1 MPNYTS
7 SSKHTKINL
16 PVLTSLVIGNMIGT
30 GIFLLPAALSAFGSI
45 SIFSWILTSIGALL
59 LALTFANLNQKLP
72 KTGGPYVYCK
82 EAFGS
87 YIGFLVAYI
96 YWISLWVATAG
107 IAVSSIG
114 YLGVIFE
121 GAKTHHPLT
130 LFLIEV
136 AAVWFFTLINIL
148 GIRTAGFLQLVL
160 TSLKIIPLVVIIV
173 IGLFKIKLQH
183 FTEFNI
189 SGTSNLTALTSAAA
203 LTVWAFIGLET
214 ATVPAEH
221 THNSRDVYRATVYG
235 TLITSVIYILSTI
248 VLMGLIPPDALK
260 TSTSPFS
267 DAASILFGE
276 NMGIAVAVCAII
288 AGLGSLNVCTMLQGQ
303 IPLAAARDRLFPKL
317 FSKLSRFDSPAW
329 SQIISALLITII
341 LIFTINST
349 LMEQFNILALLATF
363 ATLITYFISTM
374 AELVLLTRDAS
385 QFQYRLFIKP
395 MIIAL
400 LAGAYTFWM
409 VIGAGKDIVFYG
421 TLLLFTS
428 FPLYVLMMA
437 MRKKEMHA
445 KLHLTSEQDKK

>member
-1 MPNYTS
+1 MPDYTS
-7 SSKHTKINL
+7 TSKHTKINL

-45 SIFSWILTSIGALL
+45 SIFSWILTSVGALL

-87 YIGFLVAYI
+87 FIGFLVAYT

-114 YLGVIFE
+114 YLGVIFA
-121 GAKTHHPLT
+121 GAKTHHPWM

-136 AAVWFFTLINIL
+136 AVVWFFAIINVL
-148 GIRTAGFLQLVL
+148 GIRAAGFLQLIL
-160 TSLKIIPLVVIIV
+160 TSLKLIPLVVIIV
-173 IGLFKIKLQH
+173 MGLFKINTSH
-183 FTEFNI
+183 FAEFNI
-189 SGTSNLTALTSAAA
+189 SGTSNFSALTSAAA

-235 TLITSVIYILSTI
+235 TLITAAIYILSTI
-248 VLMGLIPPDALK
+248 VLMGLIPPAILK

-267 DAASILFGE
+267 DAASLLFGE
-276 NMGIAVAVCAII
+276 NMAIIIAVCAIV
-288 AGLGSLNVCTMLQGQ
+288 AGLGSLNVCTMLQAQ
-303 IPLAAARDRLFPKL
+303 IPLAAARDQLFPKM
-317 FSKLSRFDSPAW
+317 FSKLSRFDSPAV
-329 SQIISALLITII
+329 SQLVSAALITI
-341 LIFTINST
+341 LLVFTIDST
-349 LMEQFNILALLATF
+349 LMEQFNMLALLATF

-374 AELVLLTRDAS
+374 AELMLLMKEAGHV
-385 QFQYRLFIKP
+385 QYRKLIKP
-395 MIIAL
+395 MIIAV

-428 FPLYVLMMA
+428 FPLYALMRTVWHKRQA
-437 MRKKEMHA
+437 RKM
-445 KLHLTSEQDKK
+445 